1 MREIDR
7 LEDELSPLPE
17 SIRRIRRLISTLEL
31 CHHNAERWVT
41 NIIEAIGEGDTSK
54 GLGTRTAGELH
65 PAERDWMNAL
75 YGAFSLVCRTTGR
88 FRRNKDR
95 GPISEPSVE
104 QARSALGSQ
113 AVAGSARD

>member
-17 SIRRIRRLISTLEL
+17 NITRVRKLISTLEC
-31 CHHNAERWVT
+31 CHHKAERWVT

-54 GLGTRTAGELH
+54 GL
-65 PAERDWMNAL
+65 L

-88 FRRNKDR
+88 FRRHQDR
-95 GPISEPSVE
+95 GPISKQSVE

-113 AVAGSARD
+113 GVAGAADD